1 MSNIIFKLN
10 SNNTIEIMSTDFV
23 EQNVTVMN
31 DGDAKIIEVSTV
43 EEDLEIIDEE
53 DAN

>member
-10 SNNTIEIMSTDFV
+10 SNNTIEIVSTDFA

-31 DGDAKIIEVSTV
+31 DGDAKIIEVSAI